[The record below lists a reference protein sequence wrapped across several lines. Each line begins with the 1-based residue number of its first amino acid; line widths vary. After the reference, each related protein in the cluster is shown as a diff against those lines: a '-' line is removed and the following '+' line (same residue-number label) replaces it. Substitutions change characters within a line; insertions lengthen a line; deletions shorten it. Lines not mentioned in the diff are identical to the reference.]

1 MADSES
7 KQTAE
12 KTSRTNAG
20 EAAKSESGTGQKARR
35 RDTMTIKYVRHRSG
49 KGWIEVGERNEAEWD
64 ELLKTAGGCRGV
76 TSVNYRAARAD
87 QKEQDDKDP
96 TGQGRRQP

>member
-1 MADSES
+1 MAI
-7 KQTAE
+7 KWVP
-12 KTSRTNAG
+12 TSN
-20 EAAKSESGTGQKARR
+20 
-35 RDTMTIKYVRHRSG
+35 G
-49 KGWIEVGERNEAEWD
+49 KGRVQVGERNEAEWD

-96 TGQGRRQP
+96 TRQGRKEP

>member
-1 MADSES
+1 MS
-7 KQTAE
+7 
-12 KTSRTNAG
+12 
-20 EAAKSESGTGQKARR
+20 
-35 RDTMTIKYVRHRSG
+35 IKYVPHRSG

-96 TGQGRRQP
+96 ARQVRIQP